1 MTIPGDMLFFLARG
15 IEIRFPP
22 KFGRSLNPSDL
33 PMITNFIFIRCGQIL
48 YRAAIS
54 RGHGCLGREREAL
67 GRSGR
72 TEGF

>member
-1 MTIPGDMLFFLARG
+1 
-15 IEIRFPP
+15 
-22 KFGRSLNPSDL
+22 
-33 PMITNFIFIRCGQIL
+33 MITNFIFIRCGQIL